1 MPSIAHANAG
11 MTWLLEPAILGT
23 PTLHRVGRG
32 GGAAVWG
39 SARKGWL
46 NAWLSQSGAC
56 RLPSEKAL
64 RDLKVRRLDSRGEV
78 RWRRP

>member
-32 GGAAVWG
+32 GGAAGRG

-46 NAWLSQSGAC
+46 NA
-56 RLPSEKAL
+56 
-64 RDLKVRRLDSRGEV
+64 
-78 RWRRP
+78 